1 MIKKVGKQKYTVI
14 ANSGRKMGTY
24 SSKKQAQKRLA
35 QVEMFKSIAEQKKKK
50 K

>member
-14 ANSGRKMGTY
+14 AESGRKMGTY
-24 SSKKQAQKRLA
+24 KSKKQAQKRLA
-35 QVEMFKSIAEQKKKK
+35 QVEMFKSIVEQKKKK

>member
-1 MIKKVGKQKYTVI
+1 MIKKVGKQKYAVI
-14 ANSGRKMGTY
+14 AESGRKMGTY
-24 SSKKQAQKRLA
+24 SSKEQAQKRLA

>member
-14 ANSGRKMGTY
+14 AESGRKMGTY
-24 SSKKQAQKRLA
+24 TSKKKAQERLA
-35 QVEMFKSIAEQKKKK
+35 QVEMFKHIEEQKKKK